1 MRQKRKG
8 FEFLEHA
15 SDIYVAAYGET
26 LEAAFENAAMAM
38 FEAMTELQLVEPKK
52 EVKVSAEGGDRQE
65 LLYNWLEALL
75 VKYEVEGLL
84 FSRFKIHRITEGGP
98 SLRLEALAFGE
109 PLDLRKHPSKVEIKA
124 VTYHMME
131 VKKED
136 GWVELRIL
144 FDI

>member
-1 MRQKRKG
+1 MKQSRKG

-26 LEAAFENAAMAM
+26 LEEAFENAAKAM
-38 FEAMTELQLVEPKK
+38 FEAMTELQLVEPKM
-52 EVKVSAEGGDRQE
+52 EVEVSAEGGDPQE

-84 FSRFKIHRITEGGP
+84 FSRFKVDKIVEREDA
-98 SLRLEALAFGE
+98 LRLRASAFGE
-109 PLDLRKHPSKVEIKA
+109 PLDLGRHPSKVEIKA

-136 GWVELRIL
+136 GWVELRVL